1 MRSDDFLKAHLA
13 TLAWRD
19 GYSEG
24 LNGMLACAF
33 AIRDRVRAG
42 FYGGSWTDVL
52 SHHDEWSSTTP
63 TSSGQGALPDPNNYA
78 VRSLLQQI
86 DGVFSGSQ
94 TNTITL
100 SQDPISNAFVFT
112 DGQRSLSTASQPP
125 LYYGRLDQITNPWFL
140 EEICRKS
147 EQHKRV
153 AQVGMLTF
161 FT

>member
-42 FYGGSWTDVL
+42 LYGGSWIEVL
-52 SHHDEWSSTTP
+52 TKHEEWSSTLSTDK
-63 TSSGQGALPDPNNYA
+63 SLPDPNNYA

-86 DGVFSGSQ
+86 DGIFSGSLP
-94 TNTITL
+94 NTITI
-100 SQDPISNAFVFT
+100 SQDPITNAFVFT
-112 DGQRSLSTASQPP
+112 DQRSLSTAPPPP

-140 EEICRKS
+140 ENICRNP
-147 EQHKRV
+147 EHKRV